1 VIAVTSRI
9 CRDTGKP
16 IRFIIYITTFIY
28 GLYNIVIGAG
38 SIEPEL
44 VMDQTVFASVAVAT
58 FVGIVQFVAT
68 LLAFGLEV
76 NQEKHHG
83 LVKLC
88 LLTIG
93 LSYIYESFLIASA
106 SGLDEAFFNWLAF
119 LALGVITGSTYLS
132 YDEDVGHKE
141 AIEKFISEI

>member
-1 VIAVTSRI
+1 MI
-9 CRDTGKP
+9 RDTGKP
-16 IRFIIYITTFIY
+16 IRFIVYIVTIVY
-28 GLYNIVIGAG
+28 GLYNIVVG
-38 SIEPEL
+38 SGSGSTEPSSGW
-44 VMDQTVFASVAVAT
+44 DQTVFSSIAVAT

-76 NQEKHHG
+76 NHEKHHG
-83 LVKLC
+83 LVRLC
-88 LLTIG
+88 LLIIG
-93 LSYIYESFLIASA
+93 LSYVYESFLIASA

-119 LALGVITGSTYLS
+119 LTLGVITGSTYLS